1 MDLARLNRR
10 RFAACA
16 GAMLALPAA
25 LSRAEAWPARLVT
38 FLQPYGPGTALDAVT
53 RFLAERAGAAWK
65 QPVVVEN
72 KVGANGVIG
81 TEQVARAPADGHTLL
96 FTATGH
102 FTNAMLMARLP
113 FDPAR
118 DFKPVAKIASVML
131 VLIVPRDSPFQTA
144 RELVEHAQ
152 RHPGKLSYASGGSG
166 SAQHLSAAG
175 FAAVAG
181 MQALHVPYKTQGQAM
196 TDTLSGQVD
205 FSFAA
210 VATAAAQ
217 LKSGRLRALGVTGR
231 RRSVSLPELPTLDEL
246 GFAGYEFTAFNAVYA
261 PAATPDAIVE
271 RVAQTLEAAVRSDA
285 FATLAQA
292 QGIEIDYAG
301 PADWTAAQAAE
312 RRRWAEL
319 IRISGAKL
327 E

>member
-1 MDLARLNRR
+1 MIHARLTRR

-16 GAMLALPAA
+16 AALTLPAGLA
-25 LSRAEAWPARLVT
+25 RAQDWPSRTVT

-53 RFLAERAGAAWK
+53 RFLADQSGRAWG

-102 FTNAMLMARLP
+102 FTNALLMPRLP

-131 VLIVPRDSPFQTA
+131 VLVVPQESPFKTA
-144 RELVEHAQ
+144 RELMEHAR

-166 SAQHLSAAG
+166 SSQHLSAAAFTG
-175 FAAVAG
+175 AAGVSV
-181 MQALHVPYKTQGQAM
+181 LHVPYKTQGQAL
-196 TDTLSGQVD
+196 TDTLGGQVD

-217 LKSGRLRALGVTGR
+217 LKSGRLRALGVTGA
-231 RRSVSLPELPTLDEL
+231 RRSQSLPELPTLQEL
-246 GFAGYEFTAFNAVYA
+246 GFAGYEFSAFNAVYA
-261 PAATPDAIVE
+261 PAATPDATIT
-271 RVAQTLEAAVRSDA
+271 RIAQAFEASVRSDA
-285 FATLAQA
+285 FAQLALA

-301 PADWTAAQAAE
+301 PAAWAAAQASE
-312 RRRWAEL
+312 SSRWAEL